1 MKLNVVQRTGK
12 LTGKLVGATKSAP
25 TKTKNGLVSA
35 KDQFMSGFK
44 TGVKSG
50 S

>member
-12 LTGKLVGATKSAP
+12 LTGKLVGVTKSAP

-35 KDQFMSGFK
+35 KDQFISGFK
-44 TGVKSG
+44 SG
-50 S
+50 SQSGK